1 MGSLCLPQ
9 YQTGSTS
16 LSSYFDADSCLMSD
30 INYISEF
37 VVVKLGALSV
47 GVEMAPQHIWTN
59 CLESALEYSNIVNLY
74 QTKANLGTFL
84 GQPTGSLSGSEQL
97 YPHHVLNAYERTAEG
112 NETQLAIGGNYT
124 IYSASFNTIAGVQ
137 LYDLQ
142 AAASG
147 TTGNRRIKEI
157 ELWHYSPWG
166 VSRFY
171 PANEY
176 TASVMVFGQGGSF
189 TSMEAFYLVPVW
201 QDVQRVQEYK
211 FAAKFRRS
219 LYSYDV
225 QNNIARIYPTPSSDC
240 VMWFSYRVLP
250 DPLSPDYA
258 TEDPTIRGVS
268 NLSNIPYGVIS
279 YCKLNAQARQ
289 WIREYALGLSE
300 ISLGF
305 IRSKY
310 STIPIPNAD
319 VTLNGPELIS
329 EGKELCE
336 NLKEK
341 LRDMLENTL
350 PVKLAEQE
358 ANLQEQNNKVM
369 RYSPMFIYRG

>member
-1 MGSLCLPQ
+1 MGSLCLIP
-9 YQTGSTS
+9 YVTGSTS
-16 LSSYFDADSCLMSD
+16 LSFYYDSDSCLMNE
-30 INYISEF
+30 INSIAEF
-37 VVVKLGALSV
+37 VAVKLGALSV

-59 CLESALEYSNIVNLY
+59 IFESALDYSNIVNLY

-97 YPHHVLNAYERTAEG
+97 YPHHVLNAYERTAEA

-124 IYSASFNTIAGVQ
+124 IYSASFDTVAGVQ

-225 QNNIARIYPTPSSDC
+225 QNNIARIYPTPNSNC
-240 VMWFSYRVLP
+240 TMWFSYRILP

-258 TEDPTIRGVS
+258 TADPTIHGVS
-268 NLSNIPYGVIS
+268 NLSNIPYGIIS
-279 YCKLNAQARQ
+279 YCKLNAQARH
-289 WIREYALGLSE
+289 WIREYALAISK
-300 ISLGF
+300 ISLGE

-319 VTLNGPELIS
+319 VILNGPELIS
-329 EGKELCE
+329 QGKEEIQL
-336 NLKEK
+336 LKEK
-341 LRDMLENTL
+341 LYDMLENTL
-350 PVKLAEQE
+350 PAKLAEQE
-358 ANLQEQNNKVM
+358 ATLQEMNNKVM
-369 RYSPMFIYRG
+369 RYSPLYIYRG